1 MGTGDRPLAASES
14 WAIVTFTL
22 VASGPPALW
31 ITWTFGGQGHSL
43 ISVERSTA
51 RAGSP
56 AFPSP
61 TRLGDVAFVSMK
73 RAEAERRMKAL
84 VDFHSAVGE
93 VLRLTDF
100 ADDGFGRQAVRPKPG
115 REQEWHAAKSKA
127 DRLVAAAARSF
138 DAVGA
143 SISYKPRGTWD
154 QYPINPASTWET
166 ILKDDPMY
174 DASLLDTMTNQAIG
188 AYESLVDDPPK
199 RQRVRI
205 EGFSFPGW
213 VAGVLAGVVATVIG
227 GGILYWLGWVG

>member
-14 WAIVTFTL
+14 WAIVNAHPGG
-22 VASGPPALW
+22 VGASGIVDHLD
-31 ITWTFGGQGHSL
+31 IRRSGTLT
-43 ISVERSTA
+43 ISVERSTE
-51 RAGSP
+51 RSEPP

-100 ADDGFGRQAVRPKPG
+100 ADDGFDRQAVRPKPG

-143 SISYKPRGTWD
+143 SIRT
-154 QYPINPASTWET
+154 
-166 ILKDDPMY
+166 
-174 DASLLDTMTNQAIG
+174 
-188 AYESLVDDPPK
+188 SLV
-199 RQRVRI
+199 
-205 EGFSFPGW
+205 EPGISTRSIPRRPGRRSSRTPRCTTQACW
-213 VAGVLAGVVATVIG
+213 TR
-227 GGILYWLGWVG
+227 